1 MDHLTSKRNQRNE
14 RANSN
19 IMARAEKVRANSI
32 TYNEKVEKAYED
44 REIFMDQKLAGY

>member
-1 MDHLTSKRNQRNE
+1 MDDLISKRNQRNE

-19 IMARAEKVRANSI
+19 IMARAEKARANSI

-44 REIFMDQKLAGY
+44 REIFKEQKLAGY

>member
-1 MDHLTSKRNQRNE
+1 MDDLTSKRNLRNE

-19 IMARAEKVRANSI
+19 IMARAEKVRANSM

-44 REIFMDQKLAGY
+44 REIFMEEKL